1 MAQLTRADADASTFN
16 VWHETVGLSPVDSH
30 VLPLLDGTRDRDAL
44 EDALLALAREGQ
56 ISFERD
62 GQPVSGES
70 ELREAVVAYIDALP
84 QRLTEMKLVSA
95 RQAGL

>member
-16 VWHETVGLSPVDSH
+16 VWHETVALSPVDSH

-56 ISFERD
+56 IPFERD

>member
-1 MAQLTRADADASTFN
+1 MA
-16 VWHETVGLSPVDSH
+16 LSPVDSH

-56 ISFERD
+56 IPFKRD